1 MREKV
6 EQARGTHELETSE
19 EGTSKDIKA
28 KKAKWHSHPRDH
40 REWNMSE
47 Q

>member
-19 EGTSKDIKA
+19 KGISKVRKA
-28 KKAKWHSHPRDH
+28 KKAK
-40 REWNMSE
+40 E
-47 Q
+47 QVALTP